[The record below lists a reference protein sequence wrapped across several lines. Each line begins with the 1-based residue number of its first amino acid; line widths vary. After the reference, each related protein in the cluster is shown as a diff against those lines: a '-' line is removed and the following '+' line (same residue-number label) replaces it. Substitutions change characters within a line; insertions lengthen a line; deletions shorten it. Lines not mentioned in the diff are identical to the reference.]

1 MTFKSNFTYLFLLC
15 LMLFSCLDEN
25 RSSNDLFEL
34 LPEEMSGVHFTN
46 ELKDTPELNILSY
59 LYYYNGAGLAV
70 ADFNQ
75 DGLEDI
81 FFASNQG
88 QNQLY
93 LNKGK
98 LKFEEVAQE
107 ANLLEQGWSTGVAIT
122 DINND
127 GLPDIYVCQVNG
139 LKGLSGK
146 NLLYVNQGSGENGI
160 PKFIENAEEYGLD
173 FSGYSTQA
181 AFFDADLD
189 GDLDMYLLNHSTHP
203 SSNYGRGSKR
213 TIKDSISGD
222 RFYKNDNGFFE
233 DFTEEAGIFSSK
245 IGFGLGLGVS
255 DLNSDGYPDIYVGN
269 DFFENDYL
277 YLNRGD
283 GTFEEQIHRNEY
295 VLGHSTH
302 FSMGNDLAD
311 FNNDGAI
318 DILSM
323 DMLPNDLE
331 TYKTSGHEFN
341 FNIYQ
346 NYLKNGYRPQYM
358 QNTLHLNRKNGHFSE
373 IAYLS
378 GISASEWSWA
388 GLWMDFDNDG
398 WKDIFVS
405 NGIYGATND
414 MDYISFISNENIQKR
429 LSKGM
434 TADDMQMIGEIP
446 QKKVPNYFFRNNGDL
461 TFTKTAQGIPSFSN
475 GAAYADL
482 DNDGD
487 LDLVTNNLNQV
498 AFIYKNRNEQFHA
511 DHHFIKLSF
520 VGEDQN
526 RLGIGAK
533 CTVFIG
539 DRSIFY
545 ENFPTRG
552 YLSSVSTQL
561 SIGLGNI
568 ERIDSLQVI
577 WPNGKVQTLQDP
589 RLDSSLI
596 VDIKNAVEEKL
607 NVNPFVFPAQE
618 VNFIPNFQ
626 HAELDSQEFL
636 REPLA
641 PYMTSH
647 LGPRISVIDINRDGL
662 DDVFIGNG
670 KKQSAGLYLQKKD
683 KTFVLDEKN
692 ELESIATTE
701 NNNQEFFD
709 IDNDGDLDL
718 LIANGGGEFV
728 SGENLQ
734 PSLFVNYDGNLKLE
748 NNRLPKIET
757 NTSAIALNDF
767 DLDGDI
773 DIFLGGSSVSQKF
786 GETPESFLLINENGF
801 FKAHMPE
808 QAGGLSYPGL
818 VRDAVWTDLNKD
830 GWDDLLIAGHWM
842 PLKIFLNHKGILKEL
857 TSDFLA
863 QTNGLYNVIEPL
875 DFDGDGDTDFV
886 LGNWGMNSRFQASI
900 DAPMKMYINDFDK
913 NGTQEPIVTYF
924 SDGQETVFANKD
936 EITKQIP
943 SLNKRFLSYSS
954 FAKAK
959 FEDLFEKDLIR
970 SAEVKKVFNLASVL
984 IENKGDLNFE
994 MFKLPKFAQ
1003 ISPIHAILIK
1013 DLDRDGKVDLFVGG
1027 NDFQLNTQLGR
1038 LDASTGQVFTLNKS
1052 GNFEINFKL
1061 TKKMTASGAIRDIQP
1076 IEIGKENYFIISR
1089 NDQSLNW
1096 IKEN

>member
-1 MTFKSNFTYLFLLC
+1 MTFKSNFTYLFFLC
-15 LMLFSCLDEN
+15 LMLFSCLDGN
-25 RSSNDLFEL
+25 HSTNDLFEL
-34 LPEEMSGVHFTN
+34 LPEEMSGVHFKN
-46 ELKDTPELNILSY
+46 ELTDTPELNILSY
-59 LYYYNGAGLAV
+59 LYYYNGAGLAI

-98 LKFEEVAQE
+98 LKFEEVAQK

-139 LKGLSGK
+139 LKGTSGR
-146 NLLYVNQGSGENGI
+146 NLLYVNLGSGENGI
-160 PKFIENAEEYGLD
+160 PKFEEKARAYGLD

-203 SSNYGRGSKR
+203 SSNYGKGSHRK
-213 TIKDSISGD
+213 IKDSISGD
-222 RFYKNDNGFFE
+222 RFYKNNHGFFE

-255 DLNSDGYPDIYVGN
+255 DLNADGYPDIYVGN

-295 VLGHSTH
+295 VLGHSSH

-311 FNNDGAI
+311 FNNDGAV

-341 FNIYQ
+341 FNTYQ

-358 QNTLHLNRKNGHFSE
+358 QNTLHLNRKNGYFSE

-446 QKKVPNYFFRNNGDL
+446 QKKVPNYFFKNNGDL
-461 TFTKTAQGIPSFSN
+461 TFTRMAQGIPSFSN

-511 DHHFIKLSF
+511 DHHFIRLSF
-520 VGEDQN
+520 RGEDQN

-533 CTVFIG
+533 CTVFTG

-545 ENFPTRG
+545 ENYPTRG

-561 SIGLGNI
+561 TIGLGNI

-589 RLDSSLI
+589 RIDSSI
-596 VDIKNAVEEKL
+596 MVDIQNAVEGKL
-607 NVNPFVFPAQE
+607 KVNPFGIAAQE
-618 VNFIPNFQ
+618 ANFIPNFK
-626 HAELDSQEFL
+626 HEELDSQEFL

-647 LGPRISVIDINRDGL
+647 IGPRISVIDINRDGL
-662 DDVFIGNG
+662 QDVFIGNG
-670 KKQSAGLYLQKKD
+670 KKQSARLYLQQKD
-683 KTFVLDEKN
+683 RTFVQDEDN

-701 NNNQEFFD
+701 NNNQTFFD

-718 LIANGGGEFV
+718 LMANGGGEYV

-734 PSLFVNYDGNLKLE
+734 PSLFVNHDGILKLE

-767 DLDGDI
+767 DLDGDT

-786 GETPESFLLINENGF
+786 GQTPESFLLINENGF
-801 FKAHMPE
+801 FKVHTPE
-808 QAGGLSYPGL
+808 QAAELSYPGM

-830 GWDDLLIAGHWM
+830 GWDDLLMVGHWM
-842 PLKIFLNHKGILKEL
+842 PLKIFLNHQGILEEL
-857 TSDFLA
+857 RSDFLA

-886 LGNWGMNSRFQASI
+886 LGNWGMNSRFQASK
-900 DAPMKMYINDFDK
+900 DAPMKLYINDFDK
-913 NGTQEPIVTYF
+913 NGTQEPIITYF
-924 SDGQETVFANKD
+924 SDGKETVFANKD

-959 FEDLFEKDLIR
+959 FEDLFEKELIH
-970 SAEVKKVFNLASVL
+970 SAEVKKVFNLASIL

-1003 ISPIHAILIK
+1003 ISPIHAVLIK

-1038 LDASTGQVFTLNKS
+1038 LDASTGHVFSLNKS
-1052 GNFEINFKL
+1052 GNFDINVKL

-1076 IEIGKENYFIISR
+1076 IKIGEENYFIIAR
-1089 NDQSLNW
+1089 NDQSLYW

>member
-1 MTFKSNFTYLFLLC
+1 MTFKSNFAYHLFLVLI
-15 LMLFSCLDEN
+15 FSSCQKDINSEDN
-25 RSSNDLFEL
+25 LFEL
-34 LPEEMSGVHFTN
+34 VPEVLSGVHFKN

-81 FFASNQG
+81 FFASNQSH
-88 QNQLY
+88 NQLY
-93 LNKGK
+93 LNRGE
-98 LKFEEVAQE
+98 LKFEEVAQR
-107 ANLLEQGWSTGVAIT
+107 ANLLEKGWSTGVTIT
-122 DINND
+122 DVNND

-139 LKGLSGK
+139 IKGSRGR
-146 NLLYVNQGSGENGI
+146 NLLYVNQGPDGNGI
-160 PKFIENAEEYGLD
+160 PKFEEKAQAFGLD

-203 SSNYGRGSKR
+203 SSNYGRGIQR

-222 RFYKNDNGFFE
+222 RFYKNNNGFYE

-277 YLNRGD
+277 YLNKGD
-283 GTFEEQIHRNEY
+283 GTFDEQIHKNEY
-295 VLGHSTH
+295 VLGHTTH

-311 FNNDGAI
+311 FNNDGAV

-358 QNTLHLNRKNGHFSE
+358 QNTLHLNRKNGFFSE
-373 IAYLS
+373 IAFLS

-434 TADDMQMIGEIP
+434 TADDMQMINEIP
-446 QKKVPNYFFRNNGDL
+446 QKKVPNYFFSNNGDL

-475 GAAYADL
+475 GAAYADF

-498 AFIYKNRNEQFHA
+498 AFIYKNRSEQFYS
-511 DHHFIKLSF
+511 DNHFIKLSLI
-520 VGEDQN
+520 GAEHN
-526 RLGIGAK
+526 RMGIGAK
-533 CTVFIG
+533 CKVFTG
-539 DRSIFY
+539 SKCIFY
-545 ENFPTRG
+545 ENYPTRG
-552 YLSSVSTQL
+552 YLSSVSTRL
-561 SIGLGNI
+561 TIGVGNI

-577 WPNGKVQTLQDP
+577 WPNGKAQTFQNP
-589 RLDSSLI
+589 RLNSTIIADA
-596 VDIKNAVEEKL
+596 KNAVEEKIH
-607 NVNPFVFPAQE
+607 VNSFIAIDQE
-618 VNFIPNFQ
+618 ENFIPDFQ
-626 HAELDSQEFL
+626 HTELDSQEFL

-647 LGPRISVIDINRDGL
+647 LGPKISVIDINNDGL

-670 KKQSAGLYLQKKD
+670 KKHNACLYLQQDDRTFALD
-683 KTFVLDEKN
+683 KNN
-692 ELESIATTE
+692 ELDRIATSE
-701 NNNQEFFD
+701 NNGQEFFD

-718 LIANGGGEFV
+718 IIANGGSEYT

-734 PSLFVNYDGNLKLE
+734 PGLFVNYEGNLKLE

-757 NTSAIALNDF
+757 NTSAIAINDF
-767 DLDGDI
+767 DLDGDL
-773 DIFLGGSSVSQKF
+773 DVFLGGSSVSQKF

-801 FKAHMPE
+801 FKAHSKE
-808 QAGGLSYPGL
+808 QAPELSSAGL
-818 VRDAVWTDLNKD
+818 VRDAIWTDLNKD
-830 GWDDLLIAGHWM
+830 GWDDLLIVGHWM
-842 PLKIFLNHKGILKEL
+842 PLKIFLNNHGILKEYR
-857 TSDFLA
+857 SDFLA
-863 QTNGLYNVIEPL
+863 QTNGLYNVIEPF
-875 DFDGDGDTDFV
+875 DFDGDGDTDFI
-886 LGNWGMNSRFQASI
+886 LGNWGSNSRFEASL
-900 DAPMKMYINDFDK
+900 DAPMKLYINDFDK
-913 NGTQEPIVTYF
+913 NGKQEPIVTYF
-924 SDGQETVFANKD
+924 RDGQETIFANKD

-959 FEDLFEKDLIR
+959 FEDLFEKELIR
-970 SAEVKKVFNLASVL
+970 SAEVKKVFNLASIL

-994 MFKLPKFAQ
+994 MFNLPRFAQ

-1013 DLDRDGKVDLFVGG
+1013 DLDRDGKVDMFVGG

-1038 LDASTGQVFTLNKS
+1038 LDATTGQVFTLNKS

-1061 TKKMTASGAIRDIQP
+1061 TKKMTVSGAIRDIKS
-1076 IEIGKENYFIISR
+1076 IEIGSENYFVISR
-1089 NDQSLNW
+1089 NNQSLYW